1 MIRHIPLALS
11 ALLLAGTSPLATAPA
26 FAQAAP
32 AVANQ
37 ADARL
42 RALYEAEWKW
52 RQAEFARVEGE
63 NGANEASDHLPK
75 VDATSQLRRLA
86 YWKKAL
92 AELDAIP
99 ADQLSDEE
107 RINAAVFRTS
117 LEAFVANG
125 KYRDWEKPFD
135 SDSSFWAGLNP
146 RQGYRTAEEY
156 RRYIG
161 RMRDLPR
168 YFDEQMVNMRAGLK
182 RGFSV
187 PRATL
192 EGRDQSI
199 VPFANPDIAKNPFFA
214 AFTMMPARIPAAEQ
228 EALRKEARGGD
239 PRERDPGLHE
249 AARCSAPNICP
260 GAHDHLRRGAAG
272 RQGLLRRADQGIS
285 RRST

>member
-1 MIRHIPLALS
+1 MSRHIPIALS
-11 ALLLAGTSPLATAPA
+11 ALLLAGIAPLAAAPA
-26 FAQAAP
+26 FAQAAAP

-37 ADARL
+37 ADAKL
-42 RALYEAEWKW
+42 RQLYEAEWKW

-75 VDATSQLRRLA
+75 VDAASQLRRLA
-86 YWKKAL
+86 YWQKAL
-92 AELDAIP
+92 AELDTIP
-99 ADQLSDEE
+99 VDQLSDEE

-161 RMRDLPR
+161 RMRDIPR

-192 EGRDQSI
+192 EGRDMSI
-199 VPFANPDIAKNPFFA
+199 VPFANPDIAKNPFFT

-228 EALRKEARGGD
+228 EALRKEA
-239 PRERDPGLHE
+239 E
-249 AARCSAPNICP
+249 AAIRESVIPAYTK
-260 GAHDHLRRGAAG
+260 
-272 RQGLLRRADQGIS
+272 LLQMFR
-285 RRST
+285 TEY